1 MCLAGNHVELLFASE
16 LDEAHGVARNADR
29 EVLVFFLLRM
39 FHSVLELFDTEYV
52 HVQVVAALAEVTVE
66 NLHELVGTFFVVMA
80 ECIRVDGLRVADT
93 VESVFVRNLGDRV
106 EGCQEAVLFG
116 TVARACTRRERF
128 TLLTTIRECARGLT
142 VNNVTRDGKDG
153 SGRFRVTVSRRLLDL
168 GHERLEEPNGD
179 IVCAVVVVS
188 ITREVA
194 FDLEVLSEAGSRIA
208 DDLDLGVLDCR
219 KGVDNVA
226 EACDTRCKRTANVGI
241 DESHFGSFVVVLVV
255 HVVDQVERVHVQVS
269 EPIHVEFKLVD
280 DFIVV
285 EVFASDR
292 RIFRA
297 NLRTLHEAFIL
308 TAVDGVEERLGEVCT
323 SAEELHFL
331 TGLSCRNAA
340 ADAVV
345 VAPDRAHRVIVFV
358 LDGAGLHGDFCSEL
372 LEACRE
378 AGTVEDCEVR
388 FRSRSHVHERVQ
400 EAVVVLGHLMA
411 TVLAEAS
418 DFERS
423 PHRVT
428 AEEFVVACDTGELDH
443 AKLHHEMVDDFLSFG
458 FVDDAVLQV
467 TGHVNIDECRNAA
480 NAHGG
485 TVLRLDGSEVTE
497 VEPLH
502 GFACVRC
509 RLGNVV
515 AVNLGHDLHAF
526 ESLDLFGEFFA
537 FADHV
542 FAHIR
547 FIGQSLVGLL
557 LGDEVIDTVK
567 GNAAV
572 VTDDTATAVSIRKTR
587 NDVGLA
593 GHTHC
598 RRVGV
603 ENALVV
609 SLVEFSKDAVK
620 FFARRVTVVLARFF
634 SHLDATERHECAL
647 ERLVGLETYDLFEI
661 LSFFGNVASIVACKS
676 GDDVCVHVED
686 AALCNFS
693 LL

>member
-1 MCLAGNHVELLFASE
+1 M
-16 LDEAHGVARNADR
+16 
-29 EVLVFFLLRM
+29 
-39 FHSVLELFDTEYV
+39 
-52 HVQVVAALAEVTVE
+52 
-66 NLHELVGTFFVVMA
+66 
-80 ECIRVDGLRVADT
+80 
-93 VESVFVRNLGDRV
+93 
-106 EGCQEAVLFG
+106 
-116 TVARACTRRERF
+116 
-128 TLLTTIRECARGLT
+128 
-142 VNNVTRDGKDG
+142 
-153 SGRFRVTVSRRLLDL
+153 
-168 GHERLEEPNGD
+168 
-179 IVCAVVVVS
+179 
-188 ITREVA
+188 
-194 FDLEVLSEAGSRIA
+194 
-208 DDLDLGVLDCR
+208 
-219 KGVDNVA
+219 A
-226 EACDTRCKRTANVGI
+226 EACDTRCKRTANVCI
-241 DESHFGSFVVVLVV
+241 DEGHFGSFVVVLVV
-255 HVVDQVERVHVQVS
+255 HVVDQVERIHVQVS
-269 EPIHVEFKLVD
+269 NPVHVEFKLVD

-285 EVFASDR
+285 EVFARNR

-308 TAVDGVEERLGEVCT
+308 TTVDGVEERLGEVCT

-345 VAPDRAHRVIVFV
+345 VAPDRTHRVIVFV

-378 AGTVEDCEVR
+378 ARAVE
-388 FRSRSHVHERVQ
+388 SVQ

-423 PHRVT
+423 PHRVAT
-428 AEEFVVACDTGELDH
+428 EEFIVAGDTGELDH

-467 TGHVNIDECRNAA
+467 TGHVNIDEGRNAA
-480 NAHGG
+480 DAHGG

-567 GNAAV
+567 SNAAV

-598 RRVGV
+598 RRVSV

-686 AALCNFS
+686 ATLCNFS